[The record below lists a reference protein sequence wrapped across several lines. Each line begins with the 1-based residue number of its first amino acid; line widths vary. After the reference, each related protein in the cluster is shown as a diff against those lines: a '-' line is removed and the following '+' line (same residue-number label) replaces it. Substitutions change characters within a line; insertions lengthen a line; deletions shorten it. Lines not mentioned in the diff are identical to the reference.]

1 MEYELN
7 DKRIGC
13 NVGRTTII
21 DPNIFDGQN
30 SSSNISVPVEDL
42 TISVSLT
49 TFKKGRTILTASE
62 KKDTG
67 GNFES
72 TNDVKINFI
81 DGENYG
87 SERVLTTDYTDLTID
102 FGNQPQSLGIT
113 SIDIDFNSSYAPMI
127 VINFIDIKGNA
138 IFQNENNIK
147 NNNNKYSTFFQLPY
161 PLFELTVKGY
171 YGRPVKYCLHLTK
184 FNSKFNSKTGN
195 FEITCNFVGYTYA
208 MLSDMLI
215 GYLKAIPYT
224 RIGGERYKE
233 INEKRNSSGAG
244 NILDLNE
251 LMIKISDINNQVE
264 KIAATDSDA
273 AQITVI
279 ENKQSLLNT
288 IINNVNDFGKSLDY
302 RENEQLDKYEVIIRL
317 KTNINEETDKAK
329 IATYKTNVKE
339 NITKFNETEIHL
351 VTENFTN
358 LVFYENCSIAILNS
372 NNGESPIT
380 DKDVSTF
387 IVNYIKKNKI
397 NITDDTSFDCWYLR
411 NLYTEIDTTKVLLEK
426 TYRTAKENLALTIK
440 SKIKDYIGFD
450 PTIRNIVEIF
460 TTSIEV
466 FMETMFLVSSSAKED
481 IDNTRKTQLK
491 TKFNDNK
498 NSDLRNSSVFHP
510 WPDYRENDNV
520 EKSYVEK
527 YLGSPDVLEIP
538 TDVDEIEF
546 IEDLLNAFLIAKSK
560 EDEAQNII
568 NASDK
573 NWFPVNPLD
582 TRVMGVDVTPYD
594 RINGVNRQEAIRLML
609 IRGMTFLGYTNRFL
623 DKKEIEIM
631 AENEFNSII
640 ENIADD
646 ANKSL
651 TSSLGNLSLIEF
663 KNIEGE
669 INGITKKVVQESNK
683 VIEYDFI
690 VGETQITTTQKVE
703 TVNPILPNNSLIPD
717 NVEFQFIKPKVK
729 EDSVTENAVTILP
742 ISSNF
747 DGKWLTKR
755 KDLKTLSNSVKFLTN
770 YNKVFT
776 GITYNP
782 DNGGQ
787 YLKILTLNEYSAD
800 IKDLPST
807 SGDTESKPLKLLNL
821 KGDITS
827 PKLATDAGFN
837 VFGGEYGIQKFNQLQ
852 YDEGG
857 VATEPLKYVFYRDG
871 DNINFNNNLS
881 LARDKSG
888 MPKNKSSISNSI
900 SIIDAIEIKTEQ
912 GLFYGHGKNR
922 ILLSTDDKNSAY
934 PFVNVNIYYDDDN
947 QIDYLSLFGSK
958 FFYGQETNEARA
970 LLFLNTLPFNGVFLD
985 KKEIK
990 NLFQIRGGFI
1000 SAPRLWCAYIG
1011 GLLFRRDKNTE
1022 DIIKW
1027 TYNKGTAPLLPYN
1040 SNEPYNSPNVN
1051 EYINKLYRDIGDRKY
1066 NKMSEIFEWM
1076 PRQAKLEFIRI
1087 FNEFCISPEW
1097 NKIYSE
1103 SIIIEDVNLINF
1115 NKKMTSIYGK
1125 IKDNTISK
1133 EDLINVGFINLDT
1146 YYIMSPL
1153 KGANSEQIP
1162 MTMFLE
1168 YKTGEKTLSTY
1179 IVNLLKEE
1187 VIIANNYPYFWT
1199 DFDSNIYSSYNLY
1212 RPIRVQEANFNLY
1225 FNKIVDLFNA
1235 KSKSLTPVAIKKENE
1250 QEIFGTSDENV
1261 IKLILYKYCKNIY
1274 DKWLGGVDSID
1285 NIIFQCGQDTTNK
1298 NIRSNTDYKIAN
1310 YYRKGDKPR
1319 LIDSFR
1325 FLDRSFSDIG
1335 DKFFINPLPIN
1346 EFLINNPNSSFYGS
1360 ITSILASNN
1369 FDFVSLPSFIN
1380 FNDPKQVESL
1390 FKPYPNFEEAI
1401 EGGDCGPSFVSV
1413 YVGQKSKH
1421 LDFNN
1426 SNYENDGVDFQCDEN
1441 NQLITDIPDDFKS
1454 NKEEHED
1461 SVAVFSVNY
1470 SQQNQNIFKDI
1481 ILDQSEFAETDE
1493 SLRITNDIANK
1504 GTENNRT
1511 LAGQNIFNV
1520 YSVRSYNAQVDM
1532 MGNAMIQPMMYF
1544 QLNNIPMFH
1553 GAYMITRVKHSIIPN
1568 TMSTSFTGVR
1578 IRYPKTKLL
1587 EGSDFYMNMLDSMN
1601 LGSTNASLSTSNFVP
1616 PIVSTIIDNGGVN
1629 GKIDAGNI
1637 KTGKIKFGK
1646 IKGIIDEFK
1655 IENTDK
1661 GILLEEA
1668 IEPLYLMLNNWVK
1681 WMIDEDFEGVKG
1693 RPGFYAG
1700 ITSAFRTIEVQ
1711 ENIYEDK
1718 NNKSGTVAPVGTSN
1732 HGWGIAIDLQFYTRE
1747 GNIINNKK
1755 NGSPNNEEGFNFNIN
1770 ESLVWLLNNSYKY
1783 GFIIPQSLRDGYNT
1797 DEFWH
1802 FEYHGKAAICLLEEQ
1817 KVVKGKGGSADI
1829 IINTNNP
1836 YKDVVTNPSLP
1847 GNTIK
1852 EATYST
1858 CDFVYVKNRGDGVP
1872 ENTHVK
1878 DVTSSNNQLET
1889 KNFFKNQNLTKE
1901 QTAGIMGNIH
1911 HETGGKW
1918 NPDATNKKDRNG
1930 YPSVGLIQ
1938 WNGLYTPKGGSKD
1951 ASVTLAT
1958 IGTTVQEQLT
1968 YLTKTSDYKGWLKKV
1983 QNEKDVDL
1991 IAFWFANIV
2000 ERCHLCGTAY
2010 KINTQST
2017 YNKSYQYP
2025 RSKYAIDFN
2034 NRFNDKNDVLYW
2046 DK

>member
-1 MEYELN
+1 MAN
-7 DKRIGC
+7 DERIGC

-42 TISVSLT
+42 TIAVSLT

-62 KKDTG
+62 KKDTLG
-67 GNFES
+67 TSES
-72 TNDVKINFI
+72 SSDIKINFI
-81 DGENYG
+81 DGEEYG
-87 SERVLTTDYTDLTID
+87 NERVLTTDYTDLTID

-127 VINFIDIKGNA
+127 VINFIDVKGNA

-147 NNNNKYSTFFQLPY
+147 NNTNKYSTFFQLPY

-264 KIAATDSDA
+264 KIAATDGDA
-273 AQITVI
+273 AQITNI

-288 IINNVNDFGKSLDY
+288 IINNINNFGSSLDY
-302 RENEQLDKYEVIIRL
+302 RKDEKVSKYEVIIRVKSDRNL
-317 KTNINEETDKAK
+317 TSEEEK
-329 IATYKTNVKE
+329 IKTYKTSITE
-339 NITKFNETEIHL
+339 NINKYNETDIKLNLE
-351 VTENFTN
+351 TFTN
-358 LVFYENCSIAILNS
+358 LVYYHECSI
-372 NNGESPIT
+372 NNLSGVDGQSPIS
-380 DKDVSTF
+380 DKAISEY
-387 IVNYIKKNKI
+387 IINYIKKNKI
-397 NITDDTSFDCWYLR
+397 NIADDTIFDCWYLPI
-411 NLYTEIDTTKVLLEK
+411 LYIETEKSKISLDT
-426 TYRTAKENLALTIK
+426 TYRTAKENLAITIK
-440 SKIKDYIGFD
+440 DKIKDYIGFD

-460 TTSIEV
+460 TTAIEV
-466 FMETMFLVSSSAKED
+466 FMETIFLVSSSAKED
-481 IDNTRKTQLK
+481 IDNSRKTQLK

-498 NSDLRNSSVFHP
+498 NSDLKNDDVFHP
-510 WPDYRENDNV
+510 WPDYRENDV
-520 EKSYVEK
+520 IEKSYVEK
-527 YLGSPDVLEIP
+527 YLGSTTVLPIP
-538 TDVDEIEF
+538 KDVDEIEF
-546 IEDLLNAFLIAKSK
+546 IEDLLNAFLIAKTK
-560 EDEAQNII
+560 EDEAENII
-568 NASDK
+568 NTTEK

-582 TRVMGVDVTPYD
+582 TRVMGIDITPYG
-594 RINGVNRQEAIRLML
+594 RITGISKEEATKVMV
-609 IRGMTFLGYTNRFL
+609 IRGMTFLGYTNRLL

-631 AENEFNSII
+631 AENEYNSLL
-640 ENIADD
+640 ENIADN
-646 ANKSL
+646 AEK
-651 TSSLGNLSLIEF
+651 TVTASLGGLTLNDF
-663 KNIEGE
+663 KNAK
-669 INGITKKVVQESNK
+669 GIVNKISKKVVVDLGNE
-683 VIEYDFI
+683 IEYRFI
-690 VGETQITTTQKVE
+690 TPEAVGQSITE
-703 TVNPILPNNSLIPD
+703 
-717 NVEFQFIKPKVK
+717 
-729 EDSVTENAVTILP
+729 SVVSILP
-742 ISSNF
+742 IS
-747 DGKWLTKR
+747 DYTETEWLTSTAN
-755 KDLKTLSNSVKFLTN
+755 LKTLSNSVKFLTN
-770 YNKVFT
+770 YSKMYEE
-776 GITYNP
+776 ISYNP
-782 DNGGQ
+782 DDGGQ
-787 YLKILTLNEYSAD
+787 YIKIISTNEYETS
-800 IKDLPST
+800 IKTLPST
-807 SGDTESKPLKLLNL
+807 SGDTESKPLVLSNL
-821 KGDITS
+821 KETIDTPSKAIS
-827 PKLATDAGFN
+827 AGFN
-837 VFGGEYGIQKFNQLQ
+837 AFGGQYGIQYFKDLD
-852 YDEGG
+852 YSGGEEGLT
-857 VATEPLKYVFYRDG
+857 VAPLKYVFYKDKTSSKI
-871 DNINFNNNLS
+871 DATVAAYEMNYLS
-881 LARDKSG
+881 LNRVSSGIVKSE
-888 MPKNKSSISNSI
+888 SAISDNFKTI
-900 SIIDAIEIKTEQ
+900 SIRGIINERL
-912 GLFYGHGKNR
+912 LFLKYGENR
-922 ILLSTDDKNSAY
+922 FLLSTNDINTAI
-934 PFVNVNIYYDDDN
+934 PFTNVNIIDN
-947 QIDYLSLFGSK
+947 GIILDKELNYLSLFGSR
-958 FFYGQETNEARA
+958 FFYGQKTNEARA
-970 LLFLNTLPFNGVFLD
+970 LLFLNTLPFNGVFLE
-985 KKEIK
+985 KNEIK

-1000 SAPRLWCAYIG
+1000 NAPRLWCAYIG
-1011 GLLFRRDKNTE
+1011 GLLLRRDKNTE
-1022 DIIKW
+1022 DIIRW
-1027 TYNKGTAPLLPYN
+1027 TYTSNNKSYPLLPSSTENYKN
-1040 SNEPYNSPNVN
+1040 PKVTEF
-1051 EYINKLYRDIGDRKY
+1051 INKLYVNTTASDVKY
-1066 NKMSEIFEWM
+1066 TKMNEIFEWM

-1087 FNEFCISPEW
+1087 FNEFCSSDIW
-1097 NKIYSE
+1097 KKIYNK
-1103 SIIIEDVNLINF
+1103 SIIVENVSLNGFDDAFREIKNIVNKGTETLSQQNL
-1115 NKKMTSIYGK
+1115 
-1125 IKDNTISK
+1125 KDA
-1133 EDLINVGFINLDT
+1133 GFINLDS
-1146 YYIMSPL
+1146 YYIMTPV
-1153 KGANSEQIP
+1153 KENIENTIENPG
-1162 MTMFLE
+1162 TMFLE
-1168 YKTGEKTLSTY
+1168 NNTGQGTISTD
-1179 IVNLLKEE
+1179 IVNLIKEE
-1187 VIIANNYPYFWT
+1187 VIISNNYPYFWT
-1199 DFDSNIYSSYNLY
+1199 DFNISEYRNDRPY
-1212 RPIRVQEANFNLY
+1212 RPIKVSEDNFNLY
-1225 FNKIVDLFNA
+1225 FNKLTSLFNDKA
-1235 KSKSLTPVAIKKENE
+1235 NSLTPVAIKKENE
-1250 QEIFGTSDENV
+1250 QEIFGTSDEDV
-1261 IKLILYKYCKNIY
+1261 IKLILYRYCKNIY

-1285 NIIFQCGQDTTNK
+1285 NIIFQCGQDTIDK
-1298 NIRSNTDYKIAN
+1298 KIRNNTDYEIAN

-1325 FLDRSFSDIG
+1325 FVDRSFSDIG
-1335 DKFFINPLPIN
+1335 DKFYINPLPVN

-1390 FKPYPNFEEAI
+1390 FKPYPKFEESI

-1421 LDFNN
+1421 LDFKD
-1426 SNYENDGVDFQCDEN
+1426 SNYQNDGVDFQCDEN
-1441 NQLITDIPDDFKS
+1441 NQLITDIPEDFKS
-1454 NKEEHED
+1454 NKEKRED

-1481 ILDQSEFAETDE
+1481 ILDQSEFSETDE

-1553 GAYMITRVKHSIIPN
+1553 GGYMITRVKHSIIPN
-1568 TMSTSFTGVR
+1568 NMSTSFTGVR

-1587 EGSDFYMNMLDSMN
+1587 EGADFYMNMLDSMN
-1601 LGSTNASLSTSNFVP
+1601 LGSGTSAISSSSSVP
-1616 PIVSTIIDNGGVN
+1616 PIVATIIDNGGLN

-1637 KTGKIKFGK
+1637 KTGKIDFGK
-1646 IKGIIDEFK
+1646 IKGIIDTFK
-1655 IENTDK
+1655 ISGTEK
-1661 GILLEEA
+1661 GVLLKEA
-1668 IEPLYLMLNNWVK
+1668 IEPLYLMLTNWVK
-1681 WMIDEDFEGVKG
+1681 WMQDEGFKGVKG
-1693 RPGFYAG
+1693 KPGYYAG
-1700 ITSAFRTIEVQ
+1700 LNSAFRTIENQ
-1711 ENIYEDK
+1711 QDISENN
-1718 NNKSGTVAPVGTSN
+1718 NNKSGTVAPVGTST

-1747 GNIINNKK
+1747 GDTINLYQN
-1755 NGSPNNEEGFNFNIN
+1755 NSPNNEVGFNFNVN

-1783 GFIIPQSLRDGYNT
+1783 GWIIPQKLRDNFNT

-1802 FEYHGKAAICLLEEQ
+1802 FEYHGKSAICLLDQQ

-1829 IINTNNP
+1829 VINTKNP

-1847 GNTIK
+1847 GTTIK

-1858 CDFVYVKNRGDGVP
+1858 CDFVYIKNRGDGIP
-1872 ENTHVK
+1872 ENTQVK
-1878 DVTSSNNQLET
+1878 NVSGSNNQLET

-1911 HETGGKW
+1911 HETGSKW

-1968 YLTKTSDYKGWLKKV
+1968 YLTKTNDYKGWLKKV

-2000 ERCHLCGTAY
+2000 ERCHLCGSAY